1 MIAKEGRKIIL
12 ILFFLTIFSRLAG
25 TIDGFEWF
33 SLVYLIL
40 GLLFL
45 FSLIFFRDPKR
56 NIPSGDNSLVSPA
69 DGKIIKIEQVNDPDV
84 GKGVLVSVFLNIF
97 NVHVNRV
104 PVTVLIK
111 KTEHRQG
118 KFLAAFHH
126 KASDEN
132 EQTIILME
140 SSNGILIVK
149 QVAGLIARRSLCYA
163 QVGETLLKGD
173 RLGFIMFGSRTDII
187 FPSVYQVQVH
197 KGQKVTG
204 GETIIAKFDKI

>member
-12 ILFFLTIFSRLAG
+12 ILFFLTIFSRLVG
-25 TIDGFEWF
+25 NINGLEWLSF
-33 SLVYLIL
+33 LYLIS
-40 GLLFL
+40 GLFFL

-56 NIPSGDNSLVSPA
+56 NIPAGDNSLVSPA
-69 DGKIIKIEQVNDPDV
+69 DGKIINIEQVNDPDV
-84 GKGVLVSVFLNIF
+84 GKGILVSVFLNIF

-111 KTEHRQG
+111 KTDYKQG
-118 KFLAAFHH
+118 KFLAAFNH

-140 SSNGILIVK
+140 SPKGLMKVR
-149 QVAGLIARRSLCYA
+149 QVAGLIARRIHCYA
-163 QVGETLLKGD
+163 QAGKTLLKGD

-187 FPSVYQVQVH
+187 FPSVYQVQVQ

-204 GETIIAKFDKI
+204 GETIIAKLD

>member
-1 MIAKEGRKIIL
+1 MTAKEGRKIIL
-12 ILFFLTIFSRLAG
+12 ILFFLTIFSRLVG
-25 TIDGFEWF
+25 NINGFEWLSF
-33 SLVYLIL
+33 VYLIS
-40 GLLFL
+40 GLFFL

-56 NIPSGDNSLVSPA
+56 NIPAGDNSLVSPA
-69 DGKIIKIEQVNDPDV
+69 DGKIINVEQVNDPDV
-84 GKGVLVSVFLNIF
+84 GKGILVSVFLNIF

-111 KTEHRQG
+111 KTDYKQG
-118 KFLAAFHH
+118 KFLAAFNH

-140 SSNGILIVK
+140 SPKGLMKVK
-149 QVAGLIARRSLCYA
+149 QVAGLIARRIHCYA
-163 QVGETLLKGD
+163 QAGKTLLKGD

-187 FPSVYQVQVH
+187 FPSVYQVLVH

-204 GETIIAKFDKI
+204 GETIIAKLD

>member
-12 ILFFLTIFSRLAG
+12 ILFFLTIFFRLVG
-25 TIDGFEWF
+25 NINGFEWLNF
-33 SLVYLIL
+33 VYLIS
-40 GLLFL
+40 GLFFL

-56 NIPSGDNSLVSPA
+56 NIPAGDNSLVSPA
-69 DGKIIKIEQVNDPDV
+69 DGKIINVEQVNDPDV
-84 GKGVLVSVFLNIF
+84 GKGILVSVFLNIF

-111 KTEHRQG
+111 KTDYKQG
-118 KFLAAFHH
+118 KFLAAFNH

-140 SSNGILIVK
+140 SPFGLIKVK
-149 QVAGLIARRSLCYA
+149 QIAGLIARRIHCYA
-163 QVGETLLKGD
+163 EVGKKLQKGD

-187 FPSVYQVQVH
+187 FPVDYEVFVQ

-204 GETIIAKFDKI
+204 GETIIAKIDTN

>member
-12 ILFFLTIFSRLAG
+12 ILFFLTIFSRLVG
-25 TIDGFEWF
+25 NINGLEWLSF
-33 SLVYLIL
+33 LYLIL
-40 GLLFL
+40 GLFFL

-56 NIPSGDNSLVSPA
+56 NIPAGDNSLVSPA
-69 DGKIIKIEQVNDPDV
+69 DGKIINIEQVNDPDV
-84 GKGVLVSVFLNIF
+84 GKGILVSVFLNIF

-111 KTEHRQG
+111 KTDYKQG
-118 KFLAAFHH
+118 KFLAAFNH

-140 SSNGILIVK
+140 SPKGLMKVK
-149 QVAGLIARRSLCYA
+149 QVAGLIARRIHCYA
-163 QVGETLLKGD
+163 QAGKTLMKGD

-187 FPSVYQVQVH
+187 FPSVYQVQVQ

-204 GETIIAKFDKI
+204 GETIIAKLD

>member
-12 ILFFLTIFSRLAG
+12 ILFFLTIFSRLVG
-25 TIDGFEWF
+25 NINGLEWLSF
-33 SLVYLIL
+33 LYLIS
-40 GLLFL
+40 GLFFL

-56 NIPSGDNSLVSPA
+56 NIPAGDNSLVSPA
-69 DGKIIKIEQVNDPDV
+69 DGKIINIEQVNDPDV
-84 GKGVLVSVFLNIF
+84 GKGILVSVFLNIF

-111 KTEHRQG
+111 KTDYKQG
-118 KFLAAFHH
+118 KFLAAFNH

-140 SSNGILIVK
+140 SPKGLMKVK
-149 QVAGLIARRSLCYA
+149 QVAGLIARRIHCYA
-163 QVGETLLKGD
+163 QAGKTLMKGD

-187 FPSVYQVQVH
+187 FPSVYQVQVQ

-204 GETIIAKFDKI
+204 GETIIAKLD

>member
-12 ILFFLTIFSRLAG
+12 ILFFLTIFFRLVG
-25 TIDGFEWF
+25 NINGFEWLSF
-33 SLVYLIL
+33 IYLIS
-40 GLLFL
+40 GLFFL

-56 NIPSGDNSLVSPA
+56 NIPAGENSLVSPA
-69 DGKIIKIEQVNDPDV
+69 DGKIINVEQVNDPDV
-84 GKGVLVSVFLNIF
+84 GKGILVSVFLNIF

-111 KTEHRQG
+111 KTDYKQG
-118 KFLAAFHH
+118 KFLAAFNH

-132 EQTIILME
+132 EQIIILME
-140 SSNGILIVK
+140 SPKGLMKVK
-149 QVAGLIARRSLCYA
+149 QVAGLIARRIHCYA
-163 QVGETLLKGD
+163 QAGKTLLKGD

-187 FPSVYQVQVH
+187 FPLIYQVQVH

-204 GETIIAKFDKI
+204 GETIIAKLD